1 MILLSL
7 HNPLTAAAATAAAVL
22 VFGLQDGE
30 LNFELGNG
38 SVKLQNPIEIQQ
50 QQQQT
55 EVLGEGRRGG
65 GNRGTIIRLY
75 DPQFLGSGGGGAV
88 FSYSRLVDN
97 ADNRENSATTS
108 TTSERG
114 VTQIRTKE
122 KKENDV
128 VVKISWLRSAE
139 SVKNECKILQELERK
154 MVTGVESCLAST
166 EYQDDPRRVMIVMEP
181 VIEDSVGSIS
191 EIPLSLRPKVVDALV
206 RTMVQMLAA
215 NVVTTDVQPLI
226 STRTGQ
232 VVLIDMTEAKIMTP
246 SPKLSFVDVALVSSF
261 CTEIFNL
268 IPENLLDV
276 ASKSLVSEL
285 QRQTIIMAEEGTG
298 SADAGGGG
306 GGSQHSYLPN
316 EVYTI
321 LQGQTMLSQTALD
334 YLDKMVLYT
343 TDTTTANK

>member
-1 MILLSL
+1 MGL
-7 HNPLTAAAATAAAVL
+7 H
-22 VFGLQDGE
+22 DGE

-50 QQQQT
+50 QQQT
-55 EVLGEGRRGG
+55 EVSEVSEGRRRGG
-65 GNRGTIIRLY
+65 KIIRLY

-88 FSYSRLVDN
+88 FSYSRRVVNVDN
-97 ADNRENSATTS
+97 TNS
-108 TTSERG
+108 
-114 VTQIRTKE
+114 
-122 KKENDV
+122 KENDV
-128 VVKISWLRSAE
+128 VVKISWLRSTE
-139 SVKNECKILQELERK
+139 SVLRECKILQELERN
-154 MVTGVESCLAST
+154 MVTGVEICLASV

-181 VIEDSVGSIS
+181 VMEDSVGSIS
-191 EIPLSLRPKVVDALV
+191 EIQSTLQPQAVDALI

-232 VVLIDMTEAKIMTP
+232 VVLIDMTEAKVMTP
-246 SPKLSFVDVALVSSF
+246 SSTLSFVDTALVSSF

-268 IPENLLDV
+268 IPESLLDV

-285 QRQTIIMAEEGTG
+285 QRQILIMEER
-298 SADAGGGG
+298 ARDAG
-306 GGSQHSYLPN
+306 SYHTHFLPN

-334 YLDKMVLYT
+334 YLDKMVL
-343 TDTTTANK
+343 DTSGTSPSSSK